1 MAGPAGQIGFTMR
14 EGGRNGAG
22 RGRGSAATLA
32 DVAQQA
38 GVSTATVS
46 RFLNQPDLVRPDKRA
61 RVDAAIESLGYI
73 PHGMARSLASARSRM
88 VGAVFPRINSILFG
102 SFFGELQRR
111 LGEAGYLLV
120 VASSEYAMEIEEVQV
135 RELLAR
141 GVDALV
147 LVGHEHT
154 PATWRMLEQ
163 GGIPFIVTWTWR
175 EDRGDIVQ
183 VAFSNADSMAAI
195 TEHVVAL
202 GHRRIGYLSG
212 RLKGNDRARARLEGF
227 RRTLEKQG
235 LPLPEAA
242 VEQVPFDIDAA
253 ASAFGRLMGGKK
265 GITAV
270 VCGSDLLAM
279 GALREARRLG
289 LDVPGD
295 VTVTGLDDTE
305 MASCTGPPL
314 TTIRTPR
321 AEMATRAARM
331 LIGRLERDEPLQSV
345 RLETQL
351 VYRASSGPPRR

>member
-1 MAGPAGQIGFTMR
+1 MR
-14 EGGRNGAG
+14 EGGKNGSG
-22 RGRGSAATLA
+22 RGRGAAATLA
-32 DVAQQA
+32 DVARQA

-61 RVDAAIESLGYI
+61 KVEAAIQALGYI

-111 LGEAGYLLV
+111 LGDAGYLLV
-120 VASSEYAMEIEEVQV
+120 VASSEYTMEIEQVQV

-154 PATWRMLEQ
+154 PATWRMLKQ
-163 GGIPFIVTWTWR
+163 GGIPFIITWTWR
-175 EDRGDIVQ
+175 EDRRETAQ

-195 TEHVVAL
+195 TEHVIAL
-202 GHRRIGYLSG
+202 GHQRIGYLSG
-212 RLKGNDRARARLEGF
+212 RLRGNDRAAGRLEGF
-227 RRTLEKQG
+227 RQTLEKHG
-235 LPLPEAA
+235 LPLLHEAI
-242 VEQVPFDIDAA
+242 EEVPFDIDAS
-253 ASAFGRLMGGKK
+253 ASAFGRLIAGGA

-295 VTVTGLDDTE
+295 ITVTGLDDTE

-321 AEMATRAARM
+321 AEMATRAAQM
-331 LIGRLERDEPLQSV
+331 LIERLERDEPLQSV

-351 VYRASSGPPRR
+351 VIRASSGPPTG

>member
-1 MAGPAGQIGFTMR
+1 MR
-14 EGGRNGAG
+14 DRDKTGSG
-22 RGRGSAATLA
+22 RGAAATLA
-32 DVAQQA
+32 DVARQA

-46 RFLNQPDLVRPDKRA
+46 RFLNQPSLLRPDKR
-61 RVDAAIESLGYI
+61 VKVEAAIQALGYI

-120 VASSEYAMEIEEVQV
+120 IASSEYTMEIEEVQI

-163 GGIPFIVTWTWR
+163 ADIPIIVTWTWR
-175 EDRGDIVQ
+175 DDRAETAQI
-183 VAFSNADSMAAI
+183 AFSNPESTAAI
-195 TEHVVAL
+195 TDHVIGL
-202 GHRRIGYLSG
+202 GHTRIGFLSG
-212 RLKGNDRARARLEGF
+212 RLRGNDRAAGRLEGF
-227 RRTLEKQG
+227 RQTLKKHG
-235 LPLPEAA
+235 LVLPKGAIE
-242 VEQVPFDIDAA
+242 EVPFDIDAA
-253 ASAFGRLMGGKK
+253 ASAFGRLMARGS

-270 VCGSDLLAM
+270 ICGSDLLAM

-289 LDVPGD
+289 LTVPDD
-295 VTVTGLDDTE
+295 VTVTGHDDTE

-314 TTIRTPR
+314 TTINTPR

-331 LIGRLERDEPLQSV
+331 LIDRLERSEPLQSV

-351 VYRASSGPPRR
+351 VIRASCGPPPAST